1 MVSSRVSRA
10 LINRKRPYKW
20 KRKMPHAKR
29 KHVPFGRFK
38 VRIAFINK
46 LACNFTITLLKS
58 NMSILDYIQNDSI
71 TI

>member
-29 KHVPFGRFK
+29 KHVPFGGFK

-46 LACNFTITLLKS
+46 LACNFTIRS

>member
-38 VRIAFINK
+38 VRSAFINK
-46 LACNFTITLLKS
+46 LAFNFTITLF
-58 NMSILDYIQNDSI
+58 N
-71 TI
+71 